1 MCVTLSFS
9 LFMLKRCKMHG
20 NLKHTNHF
28 FSRTLEYL
36 TCEGSSRRSLCGSRL
51 PLPACQALPPP
62 DPSGSQT
69 AAPVQCTAF
78 YKHTNTHMHWHM
90 KWSNNS
96 SHVMDVTYKC
106 DVVMVL
112 ALRDWVT
119 WQAFVRRDSRNSS
132 RARAQLTVKERA
144 DMRRPNDNQTTQI
157 SALLRKIMF

>member
-1 MCVTLSFS
+1 MEILCNWNHQINFFFLEHLCIWPARDLLAALHVVLVSLSLHVGHCRHQILQEVKLLLQFNALLS
-9 LFMLKRCKMHG
+9 A
-20 NLKHTNHF
+20 NTQTHT
-28 FSRTLEYL
+28 
-36 TCEGSSRRSLCGSRL
+36 
-51 PLPACQALPPP
+51 
-62 DPSGSQT
+62 
-69 AAPVQCTAF
+69 
-78 YKHTNTHMHWHM
+78 HWQM
-90 KWSNNS
+90 KWSNNR

-144 DMRRPNDNQTTQI
+144 DMRRPNDNQTAQI